1 MNNRM
6 SFGYQDTDKK
16 IEIELYG
23 LVFEIKNLSNEK
35 IEEFRNINNDL
46 SKIERQ
52 IEDILGNGSVEKIN
66 NKRIADGYDKMS
78 LEVEVNILG
87 CIFEAYAK
95 AMTNNTIDRVSK
107 SINDINSKVEG
118 LNNNRYQRRNNN
130 YRRNENRYR
139 RY

>member
-23 LVFEIKNLSNEK
+23 LVFEIKNLSNDK
-35 IEEFRNINNDL
+35 IEEFRNFDGNL
-46 SKIERQ
+46 SEVEKQ
-52 IEDILGNGSVEKIN
+52 IEEILGNGTIEKIN
-66 NKRIADGYDKMS
+66 NKRIADGYDKMG
-78 LEVEVNILG
+78 LEVELNILG

-118 LNNNRYQRRNNN
+118 LNNNRYQRRNNK
-130 YRRNENRYR
+130 YNRYR

>member
-1 MNNRM
+1 MDNRM
-6 SFGYQDTDKK
+6 KFGYQDTDKK
-16 IEIELYG
+16 LEIELYG

-35 IEEFRNINNDL
+35 IEKFRNINSDL
-46 SKIERQ
+46 SELERQ

-66 NKRIADGYDKMS
+66 NKRIADGYDKMG
-78 LEVEVNILG
+78 LEVELNILG

-118 LNNNRYQRRNNN
+118 LNNNRYQRRNNK
-130 YRRNENRYR
+130 YNRYR